1 MSVREGLKKFGQK
14 GREAILDELKLF
26 LDEQVFKTVE
36 NITDKQRK
44 KALRIHCFLTEK
56 RDGRIKAR
64 AVADGRSQM
73 RYTMEELYSP
83 TVKLESIM
91 LCTLIEA
98 LEGRYVATVDIKG
111 AFLKAK
117 VPDDMELIVKM
128 DGELA
133 ETFVKLNPIFTLD
146 EHGMLYLQ
154 CDKALYGHI
163 EAARLFYNELN
174 DTLQNKMGFKQNQYD
189 PCVYN
194 KTVNDDRVTI
204 KTHVDDLKIS
214 AVKKENVMEVVEQL
228 QSIYREIKVHDGDV
242 HDYLGMVMEHN
253 RETKT
258 VKINMKK
265 YILEV
270 METFQEEEPEERLK
284 SVTTPATNNLFKT
297 RGNVEKLSKRRASIF
312 HSTVAKLLFVAKRAR
327 PDILLAVSFMTTRV
341 KDPDMDDWHKLVRV
355 LSYLNNS
362 LEITLTLVCDKIDK
376 LSWYIDGSYASHMDM
391 RGQSGAVLTTGQC
404 SVLFKSCKQK
414 VKTRSSVE
422 TELIA
427 VDDILPTVQWAKSFM
442 AEQGY
447 DLQTEIMEDNRSTM
461 LLMRNGRLSSGKRT
475 KHLDIRYF
483 FVKEDLLDRGVI
495 TLSHC
500 LSNNMIADFFTKPI
514 QGQRFQIL
522 RSLIMNID
530 YPIGH
535 RSVLGNNI
543 KTDAQLDESNR
554 SESTDL
560 DRGT

>member
-1 MSVREGLKKFGQK
+1 LT
-14 GREAILDELKLF
+14 
-26 LDEQVFKTVE
+26 DEQ
-36 NITDKQRK
+36 RK
-44 KALRIHCFLTEK
+44 RALRIHCFLTEK

-64 AVADGRSQM
+64 AVADGRTQK
-73 RYTMEELYSP
+73 RYTMEETYSP

-98 LEGRYVATVDIKG
+98 LEERFVATVDIKG

-117 VPDDMELIVKM
+117 VPEDMELIVKM

-133 ETFVKLNPIFTLD
+133 EAFVELNSDFELD
-146 EHGMLYLQ
+146 ENGILYLQ

-163 EAARLFYNELN
+163 EAARLFYDDL
-174 DTLQNKMGFKQNQYD
+174 DDSLHRKMGFQQNQYD

-194 KTVNDDRVTI
+194 KVIDGDRITI

-214 AVKKENVMEVVEQL
+214 AVKKENVEWTIDQL
-228 QSIYREIKVHDGDV
+228 RTIYREITVQDGDT

-253 RETKT
+253 RALKT
-258 VKINMKK
+258 VKINMRK
-265 YILEV
+265 YIQ
-270 METFQEEEPEERLK
+270 ETIEEFQEDEPEERLK
-284 SVTTPATNNLFKT
+284 VVNTPATNNLFKT
-297 RGNVEKLSKRRASIF
+297 RENVEALSSRRAGIF

-341 KDPDMDDWHKLVRV
+341 KKPDIDDWHKLIRV
-355 LSYLNNS
+355 LSYLHGS
-362 LEITLTLVCDKIDK
+362 MDITLTLVCDKIDK

-391 RGQSGAVLTTGQC
+391 KGQSGAVLSTGPC

-414 VKTRSSVE
+414 INTRSSTE

-427 VDDILPTVQWAKSFM
+427 VDDILPTIQWAKSFM

-447 DLQTEIMEDNRSTM
+447 DLPTEIKEDNRSTM
-461 LLMRNGRLSSGKRT
+461 LLMKNGRLSSGKRT

-483 FVKEDLLDRGVI
+483 FVKDLLDRGVI

-500 LSNNMIADFFTKPI
+500 LSDNMIADFFTKPV

-522 RSLIMNID
+522 RNLILNID
-530 YPIGH
+530 HSIGH
-535 RSVLGNNI
+535 RSVLGNKLN
-543 KTDAQLDESNR
+543 TDAQMNEPIGN
-554 SESTDL
+554 EQKTDRNVCE
-560 DRGT
+560 D